1 MAIVKR
7 PQPAKQNT
15 QAVDDFIGGAPDST
29 TPAKA
34 AAPAPKSR
42 VMKGRQAQITLTL
55 PLELLEKAN
64 MMADQLSISRAGFM
78 KMAISRAVE
87 AEGA

>member
-7 PQPAKQNT
+7 PQL
-15 QAVDDFIGGAPDST
+15 VE
-29 TPAKA
+29 A
-34 AAPAPKSR
+34 AAPASKAR
-42 VMKGRQAQITLTL
+42 VMKGRQVQITLTL
-55 PLELLEKAN
+55 PLELLEKVN